1 MVVPIII
8 SCVTQR
14 QRQVHTLD
22 QMSKEWE
29 VDHPV
34 TLQLLLA
41 FYYVLFTSV
50 SQVDF
55 SERIVSGGQDLFWA
69 FLPKW
74 ITRQIREQGRE
85 YRGATLSSSEGV
97 DEAHICIQEAHG
109 SSSCGQWLMWSSKID
124 TVDHSSVFLHSSKN
138 PRDSLDP
145 MAHR

>member
-8 SCVTQR
+8 SCVKQR

-109 SSSCGQWLMWSSKID
+109 IL
-124 TVDHSSVFLHSSKN
+124 
-138 PRDSLDP
+138 
-145 MAHR
+145 

>member
-1 MVVPIII
+1 MVLPII
-8 SCVTQR
+8 SSYVTQR

-29 VDHPV
+29 VDHQV

-74 ITRQIREQGRE
+74 ITQQIRN
-85 YRGATLSSSEGV
+85 RGGNTGELLFPAQKELMKPIY
-97 DEAHICIQEAHG
+97 AFKKPMG
-109 SSSCGQWLMWSSKID
+109 SSSCG
-124 TVDHSSVFLHSSKN
+124 
-138 PRDSLDP
+138 
-145 MAHR
+145 